1 MSIVNKNKL
10 DNGISHASRM
20 LLQKLLDNLRGGL
33 SEEDATILGLAILAW
48 GKLSADPSL
57 PEDIS
62 AYQGRFSSSAELVSR
77 LREAIETMDASHQSG
92 LHNPPLIVE
101 KYGSISLSKLEEAVE
116 IAGRLAKRGDLRC
129 FVPPLDFYRSRLG
142 IGSGATPDEVVN
154 LMTMLAIDKSAEDI
168 YCPYDDYARFTTCA
182 ALLGAEA
189 HLGSSQFTVVPKL
202 NRILSG
208 LSYDIALGDAQ
219 NFSEKSAGDRSFDS
233 AVAFVPWGK
242 LSRSTDILP
251 IGSEPFSKK
260 TASITVH
267 VIAWLLRRSRRK
279 VVVAVY
285 NGFLVGR
292 SAELELTKRLIDQG
306 MLEGVI
312 SMPPALLPYTELP
325 FSILVLNP
333 QGGEK
338 TVRFVEGSDDQ
349 FFSKDGRNRAKLE
362 AWQSLLEMYQNG
374 GSDSIVQDVSTEK
387 IIENNYQLEPL
398 RYVLSKELKQAY
410 SYTQTLPEQYTVGK
424 LGDYVETI
432 RPYLKLYKEGAVLA
446 KEAMTAD
453 FPDFG
458 YLTEPT
464 KEVLFSPSTLEET
477 ELRRLF
483 LRPHD
488 IVITVKGM
496 TGAVAIAPPNTPT
509 PGEGGW
515 LANQSCLILRVR
527 KKQIVP
533 VYLFMYLSSEAG
545 QTLLKQISTGASTA
559 LIQLQPL
566 KNLPVPVPP
575 LEEMSA
581 ITQAFHQQVDLQQKI
596 NQLQAE
602 QIRLRKTHWSIES

>member
-1 MSIVNKNKL
+1 MSLVSANELRN
-10 DNGISHASRM
+10 DISYASRM
-20 LLQKLLDNLRGGL
+20 LLQKLIDDLRKGL

-48 GKLSADPSL
+48 GKLSAGQSL
-57 PEDIS
+57 PENIS
-62 AYQGRFSSSAELVSR
+62 AYRARFSSSAELVSR
-77 LREAIETMDASHQSG
+77 LREAIETMDANHQSG
-92 LHNPPLIVE
+92 PDTPLVVE
-101 KYGSISLSKLEEAVE
+101 KYESITLSKLEAAVE
-116 IAGRLAKRGDLRC
+116 IAGRLAEKGDLRC

-142 IGSGATPDEVVN
+142 MGSGATPDEVVN
-154 LMTMLAIDKSAEDI
+154 LMTMLAIDKSAKDI

-219 NFSEKSAGDRSFDS
+219 IFSEKSAEDRSFDS

-242 LSRSTDILP
+242 LSRSTDISP
-251 IGSEPFSKK
+251 IGSKPFSKK

-267 VIAWLLRRSRRK
+267 AIAHLLRRSRQK

-306 MLEGVI
+306 ILEGVI

-333 QGGEK
+333 QGGEE
-338 TVRFVEGSDDQ
+338 TVRFVEGSDEQ

-362 AWQSLLEMYQNG
+362 AWQSLLEMYQSG
-374 GSDSIVQDVSTEK
+374 GDDSIVQDVSTEK

-410 SYTQTLPEQYTVGK
+410 SYTQTPLEQYTVGK

-446 KEAMTAD
+446 REAMTAD

-458 YLTEPT
+458 YLTEPI
-464 KEVLFSPSTLEET
+464 KEVLFSPSTLGET

-483 LRPHD
+483 LRPYD
-488 IVITVKGM
+488 IVMTVKGM
-496 TGAVAIAPPNTPT
+496 TGAIAIAPPNTSP

-527 KKQIVP
+527 KKQLDPI
-533 VYLFMYLSSEAG
+533 YLFMYLSSEAG
-545 QTLLKQISTGASTA
+545 QALLKQISTGASTA

-566 KNLPVPVPP
+566 KNLPVPVPSF
-575 LEEMSA
+575 EEMSA
-581 ITQAFHQQVDLQQKI
+581 ITQTFHQQVNLQQKI